1 MLLRDTNLQ
10 TRSAQHLINILRAT
24 RDHHPNFVLFL
35 GAGASMTS
43 GVPTGSKLIE
53 SWREQYLDVVS
64 IPSDSSKEDAR
75 AELES
80 QPWFGTSEE
89 YSRLFEWLFD
99 QPSQRR
105 EYIESKLVDAHP
117 SWGYIYLVN
126 LLKNDIFN
134 AVFTTNFDDL
144 INEAC
149 YQFSS
154 STRPLV
160 CAHDSSIRYVRL
172 TSKRP
177 KIIKIHGDF
186 LFDNIKNTIS
196 ELETLEENTK
206 DKFRQFA
213 SEFGFIFIG
222 YSGSDKSVMD
232 SLQALSRSPDSF
244 PHGIYWCVRNE
255 NEISQQ
261 VKDLARHGKL
271 TIIKIDG
278 FDEFCADLHEG
289 LGLVIQDEL
298 RDPYSC
304 VAKRLNTLLD
314 SARIPESKLH
324 PLIKRDMSQLATNI
338 KETFDVKAESKGR
351 TSSETEESKSRARK
365 MPIPSYLLAQVAER
379 DGKFDEAL
387 RYAKK
392 ALKSSNPTKA
402 FELAFRAAGQLND
415 VGEIEMLIDSLR
427 EAYQSAS
434 REVGF
439 FHNYAIDLIKTKHF
453 DQADRVLD
461 LGLELTEGGDGFD
474 VEYYKINKSQIF
486 LHKREPIPEELL
498 KELSTIA
505 VESSNPYARFGAA
518 IPQSDDD
525 KATSEVPELMRRGSH
540 TVDSLLSWPIMDVL
554 SATGRTKVLAAIQDF
569 YKLRPLGDGH
579 NLPKSS

>member
-1 MLLRDTNLQ
+1 
-10 TRSAQHLINILRAT
+10 
-24 RDHHPNFVLFL
+24 
-35 GAGASMTS
+35 MTS

-64 IPSDSSKEDAR
+64 LPGDTDKDKAR
-75 AELES
+75 VDLES
-80 QPWFGTSEE
+80 QSWFGTSEE

-105 EYIESKLVDAHP
+105 EYIESKLVNAHP

-213 SEFGFIFIG
+213 SEFGFIFLG

-232 SLQALSRSPDSF
+232 SLQSLSRSPDSF

-271 TIIKIDG
+271 TVIKIDG

-314 SARIPESKLH
+314 SASIPESKLH
-324 PLIKRDMSQLATNI
+324 PLIKRDMSQLAANI
-338 KETFDVKAESKGR
+338 KETFEAKTEAQGQAVAEVDESKL
-351 TSSETEESKSRARK
+351 KSRR
-365 MPIPSYLLAQVAER
+365 MPIPSYMLAQVAER

-392 ALKSSNPTKA
+392 AINSTNPAKA

-415 VGEIEMLIDSLR
+415 VAEIELLIENLR
-427 EAYQSAS
+427 DTYQSS
-434 REVGF
+434 NRDVGL

-453 DQADRVLD
+453 EQADKLLD
-461 LGLELTEGGDGFD
+461 LGYKLTDGNKGFD
-474 VEYYKINKSQIF
+474 IEYYKINKSQIF
-486 LHKREPIPEELL
+486 LHKNEIIPEILRNELA
-498 KELSTIA
+498 KIA
-505 VESSNPYARFGAA
+505 SESVNPYARFGAA
-518 IPQSDDD
+518 IALGDDE
-525 KATSEVPELMRRGSH
+525 KAISEVPELMRRGSH

-554 SATGRTKVLAAIQDF
+554 SSSGRTRVLAAIQDF

-579 NLPKSS
+579 SLE